1 MLLNSSFIKNQDFL
15 PGLCYLRDIRIDG
28 GVYLVE
34 DEWPNGVRSCKW
46 SEGFLVPSPLRAWPG
61 LGRPS
66 LVTMLPIT
74 IRWKIDKDAVIN
86 IGWVRLSSRRTFL
99 KENLIKYAKKLTCE
113 KIFWKILNVFFE
125 EIVFVLI
132 CAQVV

>member
-1 MLLNSSFIKNQDFL
+1 
-15 PGLCYLRDIRIDG
+15 
-28 GVYLVE
+28 
-34 DEWPNGVRSCKW
+34 
-46 SEGFLVPSPLRAWPG
+46 
-61 LGRPS
+61 
-66 LVTMLPIT
+66 MLPIT

-132 CAQVV
+132 RAQVV